1 MIHILEEITSPTSTI
16 KKLKNA
22 QLKFAQRSLKT
33 LNALL
38 LPNKNAWRCSKQT
51 PSRSLL
57 SQARSLMEN
66 VSLAT
71 EVEI

>member
-22 QLKFAQRSLKT
+22 LLKYAPRSLKN

-38 LPNKNAWRCSKQT
+38 LPNKNAWKCSKLT